1 MTLLL
6 WARYLLLVLL
16 AGVAASLVW
25 IEMSRSPRR

>member
-6 WARYLLLVLL
+6 WARYLLLALF

-25 IEMSRSPRR
+25 IEISGGPRR